1 MTSAYNKYG
10 QLFMHSVLILALLFT
25 VSVIHAQS
33 PAPPLGGTA
42 LAEWLQAGHY
52 KTWQAESAV
61 HASTGPHFGK
71 VRAFLNPALF
81 DSMTAQSGQH
91 PRGAV
96 AVKELYGDGDTVRG
110 WAVAIKIAAE
120 SSGGSNWYWY
130 EIFDNR
136 TVRDARGVP
145 LCSGCHSTGR
155 DYVLTPWPLK

>member
-1 MTSAYNKYG
+1 MTSAYSKYE
-10 QLFMHSVLILALLFT
+10 QLFMRSVLILALLFT
-25 VSVIHAQS
+25 VSVVHAQS
-33 PAPPLGGTA
+33 PAPPLGGMA

-61 HASTGPHFGK
+61 HGSTGPHFGK

-81 DSMTAQSGQH
+81 DSMNAQSEQH

-110 WAVAIKIAAE
+110 WAVAIKIASE

-130 EIFDNR
+130 EIFDNS
-136 TVRDARGVP
+136 TVRDDKGVP